1 MPPYEE
7 QVLYELRQWQ
17 EKMAKGPSFTN
28 HFTQKLQGRI
38 NKLVP
43 EKVHVV
49 ITEAIKN
56 TAKAVLVGSEFI
68 SGSPLSQQSL
78 QEREVLIQEKIK
90 SYQKVAAA
98 SGAGI
103 GAGGFLLGLAD
114 FPVLLSI
121 AMKLLFD
128 ISGLY
133 GFNVRDYQE
142 RLFIL
147 YIFQLAFA
155 RPETRPQIYRQILSW
170 EENRDQLP
178 TSLNEFDWRAFQQ
191 EYLGDYI
198 DVAKLLQLVPGI
210 GALVGAYTNYQ
221 LVDKLGETAMN
232 AFRVRL
238 LLSRRIS
245 N

>member
-1 MPPYEE
+1 M
-7 QVLYELRQWQ
+7 
-17 EKMAKGPSFTN
+17 
-28 HFTQKLQGRI
+28 I
-38 NKLVP
+38 P

-56 TAKAVLVGSEFI
+56 MAKAVLLGSEFI
-68 SGSPLSQQSL
+68 SADPLLHQSL
-78 QEREVLIQEKIK
+78 QEREVLILEKIK

-121 AMKLLFD
+121 KMKLLFD
-128 ISGLY
+128 MAGLY
-133 GFNVRDYQE
+133 GFDVRDYQE
-142 RLFIL
+142 RVFIL
-147 YIFQLAFA
+147 YVFQLAFA
-155 RPETRPQIYRQILSW
+155 SPETRTSVYRQILSW
-170 EENRDQLP
+170 EDNRHQLP
-178 TSLNEFDWRAFQQ
+178 ADLNEFDWRTFQQ
-191 EYLGDYI
+191 EYRDYI
-198 DVAKLLQLVPGI
+198 DLVKLLQLVPGI
-210 GALVGAYTNYQ
+210 GAIVGAYANYQ

>member
-17 EKMAKGPSFTN
+17 EKMIKGLSFTN
-28 HFTQKLQGRI
+28 HLAQKLQDKI

-43 EKVHVV
+43 EKVHIV

-56 TAKAVLVGSEFI
+56 MAKAVLLGSEFI
-68 SGSPLSQQSL
+68 SAEPLLHQSL
-78 QEREVLIQEKIK
+78 QERETLIQEKIK
-90 SYQKVAAA
+90 SYQKVAAV

-103 GAGGFLLGLAD
+103 GAGGFLLGLVD

-121 AMKLLFD
+121 KMKLLFD

-155 RPETRPQIYRQILSW
+155 SPETRTQVYRQILSW
-170 EENRDQLP
+170 EDQRHQLP
-178 TSLNEFDWRAFQQ
+178 ANLNEFDWRTFQQ
-191 EYLGDYI
+191 EYRDYI
-198 DVAKLLQLVPGI
+198 DLTKLLQLVPGI
-210 GALVGAYTNYQ
+210 GAVVGAVANYQ
-221 LVDKLGETAMN
+221 LIDKLGETAMN